1 MNEVIQPV
9 PSLAGKEIWIVDD
22 SLPVEQMDSDK
33 DDLVQGIRPID
44 RGTLRALMKM
54 QWAEIP
60 VEDLCG
66 ELLSKA
72 LNVTG
77 FIQPSSAVEH
87 LMRGAPI
94 PDAVIFDLKYR
105 TANDEQVRTS
115 LRALL
120 SSSISVVQVYT
131 NDPIETA
138 EKELEA
144 LLSEF
149 PKRLVEPKSKADTS
163 VEALSEAINQK
174 VDESLS
180 AKLARELRRLSLRA
194 VEDVLV
200 KIDDLPDTTLLALL
214 GGKEKEAEEAELAEL
229 LSVKVTEALASAPEL
244 LDAIKQY
251 VAEKRIPD
259 ERRAEMV
266 GNIADLVV
274 ANAQESIRNSGGLMK
289 LAENWE
295 RSRPPE
301 SAGTAADDAKSIR
314 VVREFFQFR
323 AYTTPPAT
331 DFLVLTGDIV
341 LVAGKEGA
349 EDTKVSMPNLYL
361 VITPLCDLA
370 HFWKKTKGVLTLVRM
385 APIDERG
392 SQEVWMYIKK
402 TFGTENFPSSIT
414 AQHPM
419 LMPSVRL
426 VDARCSDFAL
436 FARDMLVE
444 DFPLVQDKNIN
455 SDRPLTY
462 NDVGDRLVRQC
473 RVSQPFLGGILDEIR
488 NVLFRS
494 GIPDFPPQEKAR
506 MTQQF
511 KDLKAKT

>member
-1 MNEVIQPV
+1 LRAVVQPP
-9 PSLAGKEIWIVDD
+9 PSGLADKEIWIIDD
-22 SLPVEQMDSDK
+22 SLPVDQMDSDK

-60 VEDLCG
+60 VEDLCD
-66 ELLSKA
+66 ELLSNA

-77 FIQPSSAVEH
+77 FIQPSSAVEY
-87 LMRGAPI
+87 LLRGAPI

-105 TANDEQVRTS
+105 TADDEQVRTS
-115 LRALL
+115 LRSLL
-120 SSSISVVQVYT
+120 SSTISIVQVFT

-138 EKELEA
+138 KIELEA

-149 PKRLVEPKSKADTS
+149 PTRLVEPRSKADTT
-163 VEALSEAINQK
+163 VEALSEAINQQ
-174 VDESLS
+174 VDKSLS
-180 AKLARELRRLSLRA
+180 AKLARELRRLSLHA

-214 GGKEKEAEEAELAEL
+214 GGEEEAEEAELVEL
-229 LSVKVTEALASAPEL
+229 LSVKVTEALSSAPEL
-244 LDAIKQY
+244 LVAIRNY
-251 VAEKRIPD
+251 VSEKEIPD

-266 GNIADLVV
+266 GNFADLVV
-274 ANAQESIRNSGGLMK
+274 ANTQESIRNSGGLMK
-289 LAENWE
+289 LAQNWE
-295 RSRPPE
+295 SSRPE
-301 SAGTAADDAKSIR
+301 RSGGTPDDAKSTR

-323 AYTTPPAT
+323 AYTTPPST
-331 DFLVLTGDIV
+331 DFLVTTGDIV
-341 LVAGKEGA
+341 LISGKEGT
-349 EDTKVSMPNLYL
+349 EDYRASLPNLYL
-361 VITPLCDLA
+361 VITPPCDLA
-370 HFWKKTKGVLTLVRM
+370 HFWKKTKGILTLVRM

-392 SQEVWMYIKK
+392 TEEVWKHAKK
-402 TFGTENFPSSIT
+402 SFGIDSFPSSIT
-414 AQHPM
+414 ARDPM

-426 VDARCSDFAL
+426 KDNRCSDYAL

-444 DFPLVQDKNIN
+444 DLPLGDKNTK
-455 SDRPLTY
+455 SDRRLSY
-462 NDVGDRLVRQC
+462 KDVGDRFVRQC

-494 GIPDFPPQEKAR
+494 GIPDFPSQEKAR